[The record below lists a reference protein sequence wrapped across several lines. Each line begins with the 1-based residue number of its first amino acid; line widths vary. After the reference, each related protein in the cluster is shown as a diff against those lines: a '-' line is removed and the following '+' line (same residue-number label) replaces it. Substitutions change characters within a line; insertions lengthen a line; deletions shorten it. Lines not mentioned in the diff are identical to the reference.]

1 MLLVAIVPVVR
12 QQWSMS
18 LEQQQ
23 LLQLPGQLP

>member
-12 QQWSMS
+12 WWSMS

-23 LLQLPGQLP
+23 QLLLPGQLP